1 MAANVKAETSRLSK
15 EGDENKPGEAHK
27 QGRSTTERVI
37 DLLNQAQL
45 AKKDNKLHYLK
56 QVQELIVNKEPALL
70 DNFLDEI
77 LVFQHD
83 QTTEVRKFVLGF
95 IEEACK
101 KDVEILTKVIHTI
114 VLLLTDANV
123 MVVKKVMLCLTQLYR
138 LMLQFISKQ
147 KVVNDDLKATWE
159 VLCMLKNQIMSK
171 IQSDNDG
178 IRTHAIKFMEMVILT
193 QSNKPQETKDEESIS
208 LDMIPRNHPVLSMTQ
223 LREEGGTTLEALL
236 SLVASPNISS
246 VNLMASMGTLA
257 AIAKQR
263 PDFMSL
269 VVEAFESLHAN
280 LPTSLSKSQVSSVRK
295 NLKLHLMNLLKNAAA
310 VEYYPQITTLLTDLG
325 ASQTEMQKIWQ
336 KNLAKVNLESIKR
349 PRAEASAESETP
361 TAKRQ
366 KAGTSESGDQMTIL
380 QAIEMT
386 REDLIPRLKNERV
399 AELVIISMLGLP
411 ERMPASFQETYTPI
425 AAAGGM
431 AQVTHLARLISAQ
444 MTNASIGVGAEKM
457 EELKQARLKEKAQLM
472 MIVSG
477 DKMETSSVIPVIGGS
492 AGAGVGSIKNV
503 MEDDPS
509 ILQVKHE
516 QIGVQESPFLRIMEH
531 INKEKGQVK
540 KSSKSSSSS
549 QSRRKIKAFKLSEV
563 KRSLSDDEKERMIVS
578 AFQRILSAEKSC
590 IQGGKTKE
598 RLDIIIGLVTQFG
611 GDLRIALNNF
621 IMVDPRARYDLA
633 SVWIYQEFLA
643 EEAYREKVEQEFLEG
658 EDLSEE
664 QMLVN
669 NSYNESLLALLHGF
683 KERLDPKD
691 KLISRL
697 YLEAPRLTD
706 ESKIFLK
713 EYCEDLERTHV
724 GFSTL
729 RELILQRPAN
739 QVDYLNLLLELTS
752 HYKEQVRVQAIHAA
766 KKLHPRPKLAV
777 DIEQY
782 ALQSLRTLLLP
793 KPPNPGLIEWTD
805 ESIKLCLYLYLALLP
820 LNHKLLHELASLYT
834 EALPLVKR
842 TILRHLEHPVRSIGM
857 DSAELLKLVET
868 CPSGAETLIT
878 RILHIITEKASP
890 STALVKHVKDLYH
903 KRATDVRILIPVL
916 TGLEK
921 KEVVEVLPKLIK
933 QSPNVVKEV
942 FNRLLGCF
950 HGESTIS
957 SASPLTPSELLIT
970 LHNIEDKADMKSII
984 KAVSLCFAEK
994 TIYTQEVLA
1003 VVLQQLMDK
1012 NPLPT
1017 LFMRTVIQSLSVCP
1031 RLVGFAMNILS
1042 KLISKQVWK
1051 QPKVW
1056 QGFVKCC
1063 QMTKPQSYPILLQL
1077 PPRQLESVFELC
1089 PELKDLLR
1097 THVEQFTPHQRA
1109 LIPRSLI
1116 QILDKDVK
1124 HEETTSKP
1132 VVKEGEKEGEKDG
1145 EEKTEAK
1152 TAIKLEKNS
1161 PEESKEAAPPVKE
1174 ETPSPSKQQAAK
1186 RQRTEDATEAERTP
1200 ARTLRSQ
1207 KRTRDDDVSEKK
1219 ERPRETG
1226 SKDEVDESEK
1236 RKSKRKGR

>member
-1 MAANVKAETSRLSK
+1 MADLPIKEEKPSLST
-15 EGDENKPGEAHK
+15 EGDDKKPHDGSSK
-27 QGRSTTERVI
+27 GKSTTERVI

-56 QVQELIVNKEPALL
+56 QVQELIVNMEPALL

-114 VLLLTDANV
+114 VLLLNDSNV

-138 LMLQFISKQ
+138 LMLQFISKM
-147 KVVNDDLKATWE
+147 KVINDDLKATWE
-159 VLCMLKNQIMSK
+159 ILCMLKNQIMGK

-193 QSNKPQETKDEESIS
+193 QSNKPTEMKDDESIS
-208 LDMIPRNHPVLSMTQ
+208 LDVIPRNHPVLSMTQ

-263 PDFMSL
+263 PAFMSL

-280 LPTSLSKSQVSSVRK
+280 LPTALSKSQVSSVRK
-295 NLKLHLMNLLKNAAA
+295 NLKLHLMNLLKNAGA

-325 ASQTEMQKIWQ
+325 ASQSEMQKIWQ
-336 KNLAKVNLESIKR
+336 KNLTKVNLDSIKR
-349 PRAEASAESETP
+349 PRPEASAETETSV
-361 TAKRQ
+361 AKRQ
-366 KAGTSESGDQMTIL
+366 KSESGDQMTVL

-386 REDLIPRLKNERV
+386 KEDLIPRLKNERV

-411 ERMPASFQETYTPI
+411 ERMPANFQETYTPI
-425 AAAGGM
+425 AAAGGT
-431 AQVTHLARLISAQ
+431 AQVSHLARLISSQ
-444 MTNASIGVGAEKM
+444 MTNAGIGVGAEKM
-457 EELKQARLKEKAQLM
+457 EQLKKARMTEKAQQVLPM
-472 MIVSG
+472 MVVPEE
-477 DKMETSSVIPVIGGS
+477 KMEASSVIPVIGGS
-492 AGAGVGSIKNV
+492 NAPVVGSIKNV
-503 MEDDPS
+503 MDEDPS
-509 ILQVKHE
+509 ILQVKQE
-516 QIGVQESPFLRIMEH
+516 DIGVQESPFLRIMEH

-540 KSSKSSSSS
+540 KSSKLSSSA

-563 KRSLSDDEKERMIVS
+563 KRELSEEEKDRMILS
-578 AFQRILSAEKSC
+578 AFQRILAAEKSC

-598 RLDIIIGLVTQFG
+598 RLDIIVGLVTQFG
-611 GDLRIALNNF
+611 GDLRVALNDF
-621 IMVDPRARYDLA
+621 IMVDPRTRYELA

-713 EYCEDLERTHV
+713 EYCEDLDRTQI

-739 QVDYLNLLLELTS
+739 QSDYLNLLLELSS

-766 KKLHPRPKLAV
+766 KKLHPRENLAV
-777 DIEQY
+777 EIEQY
-782 ALQSLRTLLLP
+782 ALQSLRTLLLS

-857 DSAELLKLVET
+857 NSEELLKLVET

-890 STALVKHVKDLYH
+890 SPALVKHVKDLYH
-903 KRATDVRILIPVL
+903 KRASDVRILIPVL

-950 HGESTIS
+950 HGDSTIS

-970 LHNIEDKADMKSII
+970 LHSIEDKADMKSII
-984 KAVSLCFAEK
+984 KAVSLCFGEK

-1017 LFMRTVIQSLSVCP
+1017 LFMRTVIQSLSACP

-1077 PPRQLESVFELC
+1077 PARQLESVFEIC

-1116 QILDKDVK
+1116 QILAKDVK
-1124 HEETTSKP
+1124 QDEAKP
-1132 VVKEGEKEGEKDG
+1132 ATKEKENEN
-1145 EEKTEAK
+1145 EEKAEEKVEEKPEVIVKKEKESPGETNEPQ
-1152 TAIKLEKNS
+1152 IKEEPQS
-1161 PEESKEAAPPVKE
+1161 PER
-1174 ETPSPSKQQAAK
+1174 AAK
-1186 RQRTEDATEAERTP
+1186 RQRTEDATATEETP
-1200 ARTLRSQ
+1200 TRTLRSQ
-1207 KRTRDDDVSEKK
+1207 KRTRDAEAAKEEK
-1219 ERPRETG
+1219 RPREAET
-1226 SKDEVDESEK
+1226 KDGEDDETEK

>member
-1 MAANVKAETSRLSK
+1 MLSDLKRTLLTEFLQPTTCLLHENEDNDTK
-15 EGDENKPGEAHK
+15 EPSKCEE
-27 QGRSTTERVI
+27 STTDKVI

-45 AKKDNKLHYLK
+45 AKKESKLHYLK

-77 LVFQHD
+77 LIFQHD
-83 QTTEVRKFVLGF
+83 KTTEVRKYVLQF

-114 VLLLTDANV
+114 VLLINDPNV
-123 MVVKKVMLCLTQLYR
+123 IVIKKVMLSLTQLYR
-138 LMLQFISKQ
+138 IMLQFISKQ
-147 KVVNDDLKATWE
+147 KVIDENLKATWE
-159 VLCMLKNQIMSK
+159 ILCMLKNQIMEK
-171 IQSDNDG
+171 VQSDNDG
-178 IRTHAIKFMEMVILT
+178 IRTHAIKFMEMIVLA
-193 QSNKPQETKDEESIS
+193 QSCKPQDTKDDDVIS
-208 LDMIPRNHPVLSMTQ
+208 LDVVPRNHPVLSMTQ
-223 LREEGGTTLEALL
+223 LREEAGMTLEALL

-263 PDFMSL
+263 PAFMSL

-280 LPTSLSKSQVSSVRK
+280 LPTALSKSQVSSVRK
-295 NLKLHLMNLLKNAAA
+295 NLKLHLMNLLKNTAA

-325 ASQTEMQKIWQ
+325 ASQSEMQKIWQ
-336 KNLAKVNLESIKR
+336 KNLAKVNLESMKR
-349 PRAEASAESETP
+349 PRNEATADTESPLT
-361 TAKRQ
+361 KRQ
-366 KAGTSESGDQMTIL
+366 KSGKSESSVGLTII

-386 REDLIPRLKNERV
+386 KEDLIPRLKNERV
-399 AELVIISMLGLP
+399 SELVIVSMLGLP
-411 ERMPASFQETYTPI
+411 DQMPTNFQETYTPI

-444 MTNASIGVGAEKM
+444 MTNAGIGVGAEKM
-457 EELKQARLKEKAQLM
+457 QQLKKARDAEKVQPPM
-472 MIVSG
+472 EIVPSHRY
-477 DKMETSSVIPVIGGS
+477 ETSSSIPVIGSSTTGS
-492 AGAGVGSIKNV
+492 MASQSLIK
-503 MEDDPS
+503 EDPS
-509 ILQVKHE
+509 ILHAKQE
-516 QIGVQESPFLRIMEH
+516 NLVQESPFLRIMEH
-531 INKEKGQVK
+531 INKEKGQAK
-540 KSSKSSSSS
+540 KPAKSSSSL
-549 QSRRKIKAFKLSEV
+549 QTRRKIKPFKLHEV
-563 KRSLSDDEKERMIVS
+563 KQVLTQEEREKL
-578 AFQRILSAEKSC
+578 ILSAFRRILDAEKHC

-598 RLDIIIGLVTQFG
+598 RLDIIVGLATQFG
-611 GDLRIALNNF
+611 GHLRIALKNF
-621 IMVDPRARYDLA
+621 IMLDPRARYELA
-633 SVWIYQEFLA
+633 NLWIYHEFLA
-643 EEAYREKVEQEFLEG
+643 EESYRERVEQEFLEG
-658 EDLSEE
+658 EELSDE
-664 QMLVN
+664 QMMVN
-669 NSYNESLLALLHGF
+669 NSYNESLLALLRGF
-683 KERLDPKD
+683 KERLDTKD

-706 ESKIFLK
+706 ESKLFLK
-713 EYCEDLERTHV
+713 EYCEDLERSHV

-752 HYKEQVRVQAIHAA
+752 HYKEQVRVQAIYTA
-766 KKLHPRPKLAV
+766 KKLHPHPNLAV
-777 DIEQY
+777 DIQQF

-793 KPPNPGLIEWTD
+793 KPPNKGAVEWTD
-805 ESIKLCLYLYLALLP
+805 EPIKLCLYLYLALLP
-820 LNHKLLHELASLYT
+820 LNHKLLHDLASLYT
-834 EALPLVKR
+834 QALPLVKR

-857 DSAELLKLVET
+857 DSEELLKLVET

-878 RILHIITEKASP
+878 RILHIITEKSSP

-903 KRATDVRILIPVL
+903 KRASDVRLLIPVL

-921 KEVVEVLPKLIK
+921 KEVIEVLPKLIK

-984 KAVSLCFAEK
+984 KAVGLCFAEK

-1003 VVLQQLMDK
+1003 VVLQQLMEK
-1012 NPLPT
+1012 TPLPT

-1077 PPRQLESVFELC
+1077 PSRQLESVFELC

-1116 QILDKDVK
+1116 QILEKDAK
-1124 HEETTSKP
+1124 QEETTT
-1132 VVKEGEKEGEKDG
+1132 EK
-1145 EEKTEAK
+1145 
-1152 TAIKLEKNS
+1152 
-1161 PEESKEAAPPVKE
+1161 ESKEPNEAKLKTEVLP
-1174 ETPSPSKQQAAK
+1174 TTSDDTLTSKQETIKLQ
-1186 RQRTEDATEAERTP
+1186 
-1200 ARTLRSQ
+1200 SQ
-1207 KRTRDDDVSEKK
+1207 KRERGDDDGTQTEENEHKK
-1219 ERPRETG
+1219 SRE
-1226 SKDEVDESEK
+1226 ESENQQ
-1236 RKSKRKGR
+1236 GT